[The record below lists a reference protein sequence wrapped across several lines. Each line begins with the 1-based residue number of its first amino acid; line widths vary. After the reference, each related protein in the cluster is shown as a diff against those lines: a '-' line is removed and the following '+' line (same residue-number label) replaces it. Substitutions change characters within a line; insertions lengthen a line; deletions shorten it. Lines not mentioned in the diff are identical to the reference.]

1 MRTMI
6 LYGALL
12 AGLLTA
18 SCKKNNS
25 DVPAGPLS
33 AKLDGKQM
41 KISNVQVTPDL
52 QGLNNHILL
61 SITVEVDESNSK
73 HFSLLIAYQDV
84 TKGQTIDLAS
94 DDGKAYLVYTD
105 SNGDFYGAGNGWANG
120 SGKVVITANDQTK
133 RKIEGTFSGVLV
145 NSNNTIQT
153 ITVTDGY
160 FSTSY

>member
-6 LYGALL
+6 LYGVLL

-18 SCKKNNS
+18 SCKKSNS

-41 KISNVQVTPDL
+41 KISNVQVTPEL

-61 SITVEVDESNSK
+61 SITVNVDESNTK
-73 HFSLLIAYQDV
+73 HFSLMIAYPDV
-84 TKGQTIDLAS
+84 TKGQTIDLAN
-94 DDGKAYLVYTD
+94 DDGKAYLIYTD
-105 SNGDFYGAGNGWANG
+105 GNGEFYGAGDEWANG
-120 SGKVVITANDQTK
+120 SGKVIITTNDQTK

-145 NSNNTIQT
+145 NSSNTSKT
-153 ITVTDGY
+153 LTVTDGY
-160 FSTSY
+160 FSISY